1 MEGFGL
7 VTIIAFSILLLAI
20 FSSSC
25 GWNKSKEGYIN
36 FTIPQIG
43 PKKQSL
49 PTEKEPK
56 GYVDT
61 AELPGAPVVGLAEAN
76 SLPFQDPALVKA
88 TLQQLNELKQD
99 MDGFA
104 SFEQPHLESQ
114 SDPAVKL
121 PLTRF
126 RGDYQR
132 IQDEVRVLQR
142 NPGIQGSLNLDDVF
156 DMAANL
162 RFLQRTYRLYAANQ
176 MVPATDQQL
185 TKVGMTIQKEGFED
199 TPVESKPISVDELKN
214 LSQKIVVEITRLSA
228 SGTTDPVLQARI
240 GILTNMRQTIDDLL
254 AKITRGELLPTQIP
268 IMKEDYDKFLPALGS
283 TSSGISGLISSIG
296 GKSLSSL
303 FNSYDA
309 GDISGSSLAAALFE
323 RYADDLMKGL
333 SFSVRYTSPNEADVA
348 KTLYSSIATQH
359 PGTMKGARGMFEET
373 TRALDLQG
381 FEDTANA
388 TGKRPPSQVPTQVG
402 SFDWKKRVDD
412 IQQNMIR
419 AGLKPADFGSLKSGE
434 QVSENFSW
442 RGHAKMICSR
452 LATHADP
459 ATPEQMGCPPVSWK
473 GWRM

>member
-1 MEGFGL
+1 
-7 VTIIAFSILLLAI
+7 
-20 FSSSC
+20 
-25 GWNKSKEGYIN
+25 
-36 FTIPQIG
+36 
-43 PKKQSL
+43 
-49 PTEKEPK
+49 
-56 GYVDT
+56 
-61 AELPGAPVVGLAEAN
+61 
-76 SLPFQDPALVKA
+76 
-88 TLQQLNELKQD
+88 
-99 MDGFA
+99 
-104 SFEQPHLESQ
+104 LESQ